1 MSLTRKAIIIISSI
15 RSQHLRRNQ
24 SYCNGVT
31 SQGNFNH
38 FCTSSKSR
46 RRAKTSIHSYNRT
59 RLCLNRVLEFLQIP
73 LLSNWAR
80 CHQITSW
87 KLLISCHLKQLILLP
102 RQRQKLYWTLTS
114 IYASDF
120 VSLKIYIATRLSSYF
135 KGCYINF

>member
-1 MSLTRKAIIIISSI
+1 MASQTKEILITFVLPVKAAEEPKHQYTAIIG
-15 RSQHLRRNQ
+15 LDFEQ
-24 SYCNGVT
+24 SV
-31 SQGNFNH
+31 
-38 FCTSSKSR
+38 
-46 RRAKTSIHSYNRT
+46 
-59 RLCLNRVLEFLQIP
+59 RVP

-87 KLLISCHLKQLILLP
+87 KLLISCHLKKLILLP